1 MAARLTD
8 HVWSIAEL
16 LHESEHVG
24 SEKWICQLHEPI
36 VSAPVE
42 SIEKLATAKTRIHLL
57 IRSKTPRA
65 DQRWEAGFGISPP
78 WGQVRG

>member
-16 LHESEHVG
+16 LHESGHVG

-36 VSAPVE
+36 VSAPIE
-42 SIEKLATAKTRIHLL
+42 MIEKNVSAKTRNHLL
-57 IRSKTPRA
+57 IRSKTRRA
-65 DQRWEAGFGISPP
+65 DQRAGAGF
-78 WGQVRG
+78 